1 MTWQII
7 TSPQGERMV
16 ILPEA
21 DYLALRDAAA
31 SKLDGDAIKR
41 FLDAVDHAVVAA
53 IGAQETHDLETIAA
67 DLFCHEFSVVAGGSG
82 YSFVT
87 RRVSLPY

>member
-1 MTWQII
+1 MK
-7 TSPQGERMV
+7 SAV
-16 ILPEA
+16 V
-21 DYLALRDAAA
+21 
-31 SKLDGDAIKR
+31 LDQQREGVAIKR

-53 IGAQETHDLETIAA
+53 IGAQETDGLEAIAA

-87 RRVSLPY
+87 RRVSVPY